1 MLHALKKMPNLL
13 TVNLWALKNNCLRKY
28 TKSGK
33 LLPKLFLVSRWQSAL
48 LCPDSG
54 THSRQS
60 DTQSQWHWQ
69 LSLYCVGNIREFQT
83 GCCEMNDK
91 S

>member
-33 LLPKLFLVSRWQSAL
+33 LLSKLFFVSRRQSAL
-48 LCPDSG
+48 LCSALTVAHTADTP
-54 THSRQS
+54 TH
-60 DTQSQWHWQ
+60 WHWQ